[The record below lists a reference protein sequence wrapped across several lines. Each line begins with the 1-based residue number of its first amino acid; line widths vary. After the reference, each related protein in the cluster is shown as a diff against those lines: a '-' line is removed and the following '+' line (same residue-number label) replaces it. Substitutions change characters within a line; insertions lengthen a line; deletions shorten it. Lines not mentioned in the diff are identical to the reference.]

1 MNNRLTHIILPI
13 IATLFFVAIVGS
25 VVFGGGVPQAYSFSG
40 IVEGWS
46 IPIIE
51 NNIVGILVN
60 SGIILLTA
68 TLLTKI
74 ATHFQLVKE
83 QTLLPL
89 LFFLL
94 FQLLTPTFINHFE
107 PANILSLILF
117 VLVAILYT
125 CYQENRSTEKSFII
139 ALIVST
145 LSFVEAH
152 ILYLLPIL
160 IIGIIQMQAASLRT
174 FAAMIVGLFTPYW
187 IVWGVG
193 WVELSHFDFTTL
205 ALSLQIPTIDI
216 QLIPVAVIMFIGF
229 MCGISNL
236 YNAFNEKIYT
246 RATNG
251 FINLL
256 STYTALL
263 LIIDNTN
270 YLQYLPILCG
280 CVALQTSYF
289 FTTRT
294 KRTTTIALIVLVALV
309 MAWIGWMYWGSYPSL

>member
-1 MNNRLTHIILPI
+1 MFLG
-13 IATLFFVAIVGS
+13 AT
-25 VVFGGGVPQAYSFSG
+25 PQTYNCSG
-40 IVEGWS
+40 IVKGWS
-46 IPIIE
+46 IPVIG

-68 TLLTKI
+68 TLLAKI
-74 ATHFQLVKE
+74 ATHYQLVKE

-94 FQLLTPTFINHFE
+94 FLSLTSTLINHFE
-107 PANILSLILF
+107 PVNILSLIVF
-117 VLVAILYT
+117 VLVAILYSS
-125 CYQENRSTEKSFII
+125 YQENRSTEKGFII
-139 ALIVST
+139 ALIVSVI
-145 LSFVEAH
+145 SFVDAH

-160 IIGIIQMQAASLRT
+160 IVGIIQMQAASLRT
-174 FAAMIVGLFTPYW
+174 FAAMIVGLLTPYW
-187 IVWGVG
+187 IVWGFG
-193 WVELSHFDFTTL
+193 WIELSQLDFTTL
-205 ALSLQIPTIDI
+205 AISLQIPPIDI
-216 QLIPVAVIMFIGF
+216 QLIPVAAIMFIGF
-229 MCGISNL
+229 VCGISNL

-294 KRTTTIALIVLVALV
+294 KRTHTIVLIVLVTLI
-309 MAWIGWMYWGSYPSL
+309 MTWIGWMYWGNYPYI

>member
-13 IATLFFVAIVGS
+13 IVTLFFVAIVGS
-25 VVFGGGVPQAYSFSG
+25 VVFWGATPQAYSFVG
-40 IVEGWS
+40 VVEGWS
-46 IPIIE
+46 IHIIE

-94 FQLLTPTFINHFE
+94 FQLLTPSFINQFE
-107 PANILSLILF
+107 PANILSLIVF

-125 CYQENRSTEKSFII
+125 CYQENRSTEKNFII

-145 LSFVEAH
+145 LSFVDAH
-152 ILYLLPIL
+152 ILYLLPVL

-174 FAAMIVGLFTPYW
+174 FAAMIVGLLTPYW
-187 IVWGVG
+187 IVWGLG
-193 WVELSHFDFTTL
+193 WVDLAHFDFTTL
-205 ALSLQIPTIDI
+205 AISLQIPRIDI
-216 QLIPVAVIMFIGF
+216 QLIPIATVMLLGFVMGIG
-229 MCGISNL
+229 NL

-251 FINLL
+251 FVNIL

-263 LIIDNTN
+263 LIVDNVN
-270 YLQYLPILCG
+270 YTHYLPILCG
-280 CVALQTSYF
+280 CVSLQTSYF

-294 KRTTTIALIVLVALV
+294 KRTSTIALIVLVALI
-309 MAWIGWMYWGSYPSL
+309 MSWIGWIYWGNYPSL